1 MISRIGEKI
10 EKDGVTFDGWN
21 IIYPDDW
28 WARYTKKLPKS
39 PKQYDKRRDVN
50 DNDSFTLKIAT
61 IHYHKFRILCET
73 HSSWDRSIIINFAY
87 SSSHY
92 YQKQNLN
99 LKK

>member
-50 DNDSFTLKIAT
+50 DNDSFTL
-61 IHYHKFRILCET
+61 
-73 HSSWDRSIIINFAY
+73 
-87 SSSHY
+87 
-92 YQKQNLN
+92 
-99 LKK
+99 